1 MRLLGLIRGV
11 RGILAGLAEV
21 TPEADGA
28 EGGQAGVS
36 SLSKKDTAVA
46 AGSPVAEQSLRTVIR
61 ENVDGMLVIDR
72 EGVVVFAN
80 PAAERLLGRPTQA
93 LKGTRFGFPHVP
105 GESSEIDVVAGPR
118 PRTAEMRVVAIGWE
132 GQPAALASLRDVTER
147 KRVDDQLRR
156 LSAELELRVRE
167 RTAQLEA
174 AVGEL
179 EAFNYSISH
188 DVRAPLRAI
197 HGFATILEDQLGDD
211 LPPEALHSLDR
222 VKTGAKT
229 IGTLIDEL
237 QKLSRLGRQPLLHTT
252 VDLSA
257 QAHEIVA
264 ELRRAD
270 PERDVDVSI
279 QQGLRVTGDEQLL
292 RIALVNLLGNA
303 FKFTRHTTNPR
314 VEISG
319 RREGENLS
327 VQVRDNGAGFDP
339 EYADRVFRPFQRL
352 HAESEFA
359 GTGIGLTTVQRVI
372 SRNGGSITAS
382 GAVGRGASFSFTLPA
397 ATEPEAT
404 RAKEAVP

>member
-1 MRLLGLIRGV
+1 M
-11 RGILAGLAEV
+11 
-21 TPEADGA
+21 
-28 EGGQAGVS
+28 S
-36 SLSKKDTAVA
+36 SQSEKDTDVA

-80 PAAERLLGRPTQA
+80 PAAERLLGRPAQA

-105 GESSEIDVVAGPR
+105 GQSSEIDVVAGPT

-147 KRVDDQLRR
+147 KRADAQLRR

-179 EAFNYSISH
+179 EAFSYSVSH
-188 DVRAPLRAI
+188 DLRAPLRAI
-197 HGFATILEDQLGDD
+197 HGFARMLEDQLGDD
-211 LPPEALHSLDR
+211 LPPEALHSLER

-229 IGTLIDEL
+229 MGTLIDEL
-237 QKLSRLGRQPLLHTT
+237 LKLSRLGRQPLVHTT

-257 QAHEIVA
+257 LAHEIVT
-264 ELRRAD
+264 ELRADPD

-339 EYADRVFRPFQRL
+339 EHADRLFRPFQRL
-352 HAESEFA
+352 HAKSEFA
-359 GTGIGLTTVQRVI
+359 GIGIGLTTVERVI
-372 SRNGGSITAS
+372 HRHGGSITAS
-382 GAVGRGASFSFTLPA
+382 GAIGRGASFACTLPA
-397 ATEPEAT
+397 ATEPAAATANEAAPT
-404 RAKEAVP
+404 SNVTGPEPPPAA

>member
-1 MRLLGLIRGV
+1 M
-11 RGILAGLAEV
+11 
-21 TPEADGA
+21 
-28 EGGQAGVS
+28 S
-36 SLSKKDTAVA
+36 SQSEEDTAVA

-80 PAAERLLGRPTQA
+80 PAAERLIGRPAQA

-105 GESSEIDVVAGPR
+105 GQSSEIDVVAGPT

-147 KRVDDQLRR
+147 KRADDQLRR

-174 AVGEL
+174 AMGEL
-179 EAFNYSISH
+179 EAFSYSVSH
-188 DVRAPLRAI
+188 DLRAPLRAI
-197 HGFATILEDQLGDD
+197 HGFARMLEDQLGDD
-211 LPPEALHSLDR
+211 LAPEALHSLER
-222 VKTGAKT
+222 VKTGVKT
-229 IGTLIDEL
+229 MGTLIDEL
-237 QKLSRLGRQPLLHTT
+237 LKLSRLGRQPLVHTT

-257 QAHEIVA
+257 LAHEIVA
-264 ELRRAD
+264 ELRAD
-270 PERDVDVSI
+270 PCPEHDVDVDVSI

-319 RREGENLS
+319 SREGENLS

-339 EYADRVFRPFQRL
+339 EYADRLFRPFQRL

-359 GTGIGLTTVQRVI
+359 GTGIGLTTVERVI
-372 SRNGGSITAS
+372 RRHGGSITAS
-382 GAVGRGASFSFTLPA
+382 GALGRGASFSCTLPS
-397 ATEPEAT
+397 ATEPEAA
-404 RAKEAVP
+404 RAKEAAP

>member
-1 MRLLGLIRGV
+1 
-11 RGILAGLAEV
+11 
-21 TPEADGA
+21 
-28 EGGQAGVS
+28 VS
-36 SLSKKDTAVA
+36 SQSGEDTAVA

-72 EGVVVFAN
+72 DGVVVFAN
-80 PAAERLLGRPTQA
+80 PAAERLLGRPAQA

-105 GESSEIDVVAGPR
+105 GRSSEIDVVAGPT

-147 KRVDDQLRR
+147 KRADDQLRR

-174 AVGEL
+174 AIGEL
-179 EAFNYSISH
+179 EAFSYSVSH
-188 DVRAPLRAI
+188 DLRAPLRAI
-197 HGFATILEDQLGDD
+197 HGFARMLEDQLGDD
-211 LPPEALHSLDR
+211 LAPEALHSLER

-229 IGTLIDEL
+229 MGTLIDEL
-237 QKLSRLGRQPLLHTT
+237 LKLSRLGRQPLVHTT

-257 QAHEIVA
+257 LAHEIVA
-264 ELRRAD
+264 ELRAPD

-279 QQGLRVTGDEQLL
+279 QQGLRVIGDEQLL

-303 FKFTRHTTNPR
+303 FKFTLHTTNPR

-319 RREGENLS
+319 RREGEDLS
-327 VQVRDNGAGFDP
+327 VQVRDNGAGFDV
-339 EYADRVFRPFQRL
+339 EYADRMFRPFQRL

-359 GTGIGLTTVQRVI
+359 GTGIGLTTVERVI
-372 SRNGGSITAS
+372 RRHGGSITAS
-382 GAVGRGASFSFTLPA
+382 GALGRGASFSFTLPA
-397 ATEPEAT
+397 ATEPG
-404 RAKEAVP
+404 RPGQGRGP